1 MKVSRSHLAAVGL
14 VEGWKFNDTQVT
26 RAQILQSHFTFMTER
41 ARHDMKI
48 RATVICEE
56 ARQVLLVR
64 KPNSRW
70 MLPGGTVERGETHVD
85 AAIRELAEETGLN
98 AENLL
103 YLMQMND
110 GTTEHHVYEASA
122 ANLAEARPQNEISD
136 CLWHPLDAI
145 AQLQLKKGTR
155 EILEAFRRRL

>member
-1 MKVSRSHLAAVGL
+1 MP
-14 VEGWKFNDTQVT
+14 
-26 RAQILQSHFTFMTER
+26 
-41 ARHDMKI
+41 MKI

-56 ARQVLLVR
+56 ERQVLLVR

-70 MLPGGTVERGETHVD
+70 ALPGGTVERGETHSE
-85 AAIRELAEETGLN
+85 AAIRELAEETGLD

-103 YLMQMND
+103 YLMTVKD
-110 GTTEHHVYEASA
+110 GETEHHVFEVSA
-122 ANLAEARPQNEISD
+122 ANFAEARPQNEISD
-136 CLWHPLDAI
+136 CLWHPLDAM

>member
-1 MKVSRSHLAAVGL
+1 
-14 VEGWKFNDTQVT
+14 
-26 RAQILQSHFTFMTER
+26 
-41 ARHDMKI
+41 MKI

-56 ARQVLLVR
+56 NRHILLVR

-70 MLPGGTVERGETHVD
+70 ALPGGTVERGETHAD
-85 AAIRELAEETGLN
+85 AAIRELAEETGLG

-103 YLMQMND
+103 YLMRISD
-110 GTTEHHVYEASA
+110 GTTEHHVFEASVTDMNA
-122 ANLAEARPQNEISD
+122 AKPQNEIAD
-136 CLWHPLDAI
+136 CLWHPLETM

>member
-1 MKVSRSHLAAVGL
+1 
-14 VEGWKFNDTQVT
+14 
-26 RAQILQSHFTFMTER
+26 
-41 ARHDMKI
+41 MKI
-48 RATVICEE
+48 RATIICEE

-70 MLPGGTVERGETHVD
+70 TLPGGTVERGETHVE
-85 AAIRELAEETGLN
+85 AAIRELAEETGLD

-103 YLMQMND
+103 YLMRIKD
-110 GTTEHHVYEASA
+110 GATEHHVFEASV
-122 ANLAEARPQNEISD
+122 ANLTEAGPRNEISD
-136 CLWHPLDAI
+136 CLWHPLDAM